1 MPAEAAIYPAEVD
14 ARPHPDG
21 LRSICF
27 APIFSEYWR

>member
-21 LRSICF
+21 QRDLLCANIS
-27 APIFSEYWR
+27 